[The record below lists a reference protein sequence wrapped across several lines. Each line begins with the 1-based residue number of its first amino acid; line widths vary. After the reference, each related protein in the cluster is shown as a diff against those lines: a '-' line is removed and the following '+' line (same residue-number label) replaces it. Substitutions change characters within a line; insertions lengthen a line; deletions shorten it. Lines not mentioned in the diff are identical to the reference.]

1 MLLVALIGPTEAFF
15 STQTPKTS
23 FAKSKSMPDIVQKDE
38 DGKVIRIPVTNIE
51 RDWTWEDYTAT
62 GDFSCDLFVPEN
74 GQVKGCAFFM
84 HGFSQYPVAYRK
96 TLKQACE
103 ASNVAIVAVETGLLS
118 SIVQEESKKVS
129 FFKRKEAMQFF
140 VQRAVSEDT
149 KQCIRMVLGGSD
161 VFAEY
166 GVTKKAVGN
175 KIAVMGHSM
184 GGGLSFPV
192 AADFS
197 EIDYVFTMAPAFGV
211 EDFDPIVKGVDERAP
226 ANSMLLAGTWDL
238 IAPEKKINSI
248 SAAANNKKKNS
259 SVVVDIERGLHT
271 GFEDK
276 LVLFN
281 FKLSSASNLLTLFG
295 VIDAALLLTIKIFS
309 FIRTNTGQLEGSGI
323 LMEYVLKS
331 MVANKSIN
339 PEEAQAYLN
348 DNLEDR
354 FEQKFSFKY
363 GQD

>member
-1 MLLVALIGPTEAFF
+1 MLLVTFIGPTEAFF
-15 STQTPKTS
+15 STPTPNTS
-23 FAKSKSMPDIVQKDE
+23 FPKSKPMPDIVLTDE
-38 DGKVIRIPVTNIE
+38 NGKVVRIPVKNIE

-62 GDFSCDLFVPEN
+62 GEFSCDLFVPEN

-96 TLKQACE
+96 TLKEACE

-140 VQRAVSEDT
+140 LQRAVSEDT
-149 KQCIRMVLGGSD
+149 KQCIRMVMGGSD

-211 EDFDPIVKGVDERAP
+211 EDFDPIVKGVEERAP

-248 SAAANNKKKNS
+248 SAAANNEKKNS

-271 GFEDK
+271 GFEDR

-281 FKLSSASNLLTLFG
+281 FKLSSVSNLLFLFG
-295 VIDAALLLTIKIFS
+295 VIDAALFLIIKIFS

-323 LMEYVLKS
+323 LMEYLLKA
-331 MVANKSIN
+331 MVANKSID

-354 FEQKFSFKY
+354 FEQEFSFKY

>member
-1 MLLVALIGPTEAFF
+1 
-15 STQTPKTS
+15 
-23 FAKSKSMPDIVQKDE
+23 
-38 DGKVIRIPVTNIE
+38 
-51 RDWTWEDYTAT
+51 
-62 GDFSCDLFVPEN
+62 
-74 GQVKGCAFFM
+74 
-84 HGFSQYPVAYRK
+84 
-96 TLKQACE
+96 
-103 ASNVAIVAVETGLLS
+103 
-118 SIVQEESKKVS
+118 
-129 FFKRKEAMQFF
+129 
-140 VQRAVSEDT
+140 
-149 KQCIRMVLGGSD
+149 
-161 VFAEY
+161 
-166 GVTKKAVGN
+166 
-175 KIAVMGHSM
+175 
-184 GGGLSFPV
+184 
-192 AADFS
+192 
-197 EIDYVFTMAPAFGV
+197 MAPAFGV

-331 MVANKSIN
+331 MVANKSID
-339 PEEAQAYLN
+339 PEEAQVYLN
-348 DNLEDR
+348 ENLEDR